1 MLNRYPAWKNLLII
15 AVMVFG
21 FYYAMPNLYAPDP
34 ALQIGG
40 ASGSQAITQE
50 VLERAERALERE
62 SIGFFGEELQEGGK
76 TALLRLRDREAQLR
90 AQALVARELGD
101 DFIVA
106 LNLAPT
112 TPDWLADG
120 GAQPMK
126 LGLDLSGGVH
136 FKLEVDVEAATQR
149 RIEMVESGI
158 KRGLRDERI
167 RGMVALDG
175 TQVVLRFRDEAS
187 REAARRVV
195 YELYPELFLDRVDE
209 ESSWLLYA
217 KLTEQTIAEVVD
229 YAVSQN
235 LPTIR
240 NRVNEL
246 GVSEPLV
253 QRQGS
258 NRIVVEL
265 PGIQDTA
272 EAKRILGKVAN
283 LEFRL
288 VAETNAPV
296 TDKQKFEYRGEG
308 RAGLTEWLERD
319 VIISG
324 ERVSGANASFDQNGQ
339 PNVLISLDSEGGM
352 LMSRATRNNIKRR
365 MGVLF
370 IERKYRTRYQLN
382 DDGVEV
388 ATRIPYDEK
397 KLLTAPVIQSALG
410 AQFQITGL
418 DSPGEASELALMLR
432 AGALAAP
439 INFVEERTVGPS
451 MGAENIALGVKSVQ
465 IGLGLVVL
473 FMVLYYRVFG
483 VAAVVALSVNL
494 VLLVALMSLLGAT
507 LTLPGIAGIVLTVGM
522 AVDANVLIFARI
534 REELANRMSPQ
545 MAIHSG
551 FERAVAT
558 ILDANITTLIVAV
571 ILYAVGTG
579 PIKGFAVTLSLGI
592 LTSMFTAILGTRA
605 LINVI
610 HGGRRVDRLS
620 IGRLP
625 KPVDGLVVDRQATG
639 ESPHECSTVYE
650 MAHVC
655 GAVLS
660 IGYGR
665 SIGKPVHSAA

>member
-1 MLNRYPAWKNLLII
+1 MLNRYPVWKNLII
-15 AVMVFG
+15 VAAVVFG
-21 FYYAMPNLYAPDP
+21 FYYAMPNLYTPDP

-40 ASGSQAITQE
+40 ASGSQAISDE
-50 VLERAERALERE
+50 ILKRAESALEE
-62 SIGFFGEELQEGGK
+62 KGIAFFGEELQDGGK
-76 TALLRLRDREAQLR
+76 TALLRLQDRDAQLR
-90 AQALVARELGD
+90 AQTVVSRALGD
-101 DFIVA
+101 EFIVA

-112 TPDWLADG
+112 TPDWLLKGRAT
-120 GAQPMK
+120 PMK

-136 FKLEVDVEAATQR
+136 FKLEVDVKAATER
-149 RIEMVESGI
+149 RVEMYEAGI
-158 KRGLRDERI
+158 KRSLREQRI
-167 RGMVALDG
+167 RGMVTLNGRRVA
-175 TQVVLRFRDEAS
+175 LRFRDEES
-187 REAARRVV
+187 RDAARRAV
-195 YELYPELFLDRVDE
+195 YELYPELFLDRVE
-209 ESSWLLYA
+209 EDDDWLLYA
-217 KLTEQTIAEVVD
+217 EVTDQTIAEVVD

-235 LPTIR
+235 LTTIR

-288 VAETNAPV
+288 VAETSAPV
-296 TDKQKFEYRGEG
+296 TERQRYEYRGED
-308 RAGLTEWLERD
+308 RAGATEWLERD

-324 ERVSGANASFDQNGQ
+324 ERVSGANAGFDQNGQ
-339 PNVLISLDSEGGM
+339 PNVSISLDSEGGM
-352 LMSRATRNNIKRR
+352 LMSRATRDNIKRR

-370 IERKYRTRYQLN
+370 IERKYRTRYEQN
-382 DDGVEV
+382 EAGEEIAIRV
-388 ATRIPYDEK
+388 PYDEK
-397 KLLTAPVIQSALG
+397 KLLTAPVIQSSLG

-418 DSPGEASELALMLR
+418 DSPGESSELALMLR

-439 INFVEERTVGPS
+439 ITFVEERTVGPS
-451 MGAENIALGVKSVQ
+451 LGAENIALGVKSVQ
-465 IGLGLVVL
+465 IGLSLVVL

-483 VAAVVALSVNL
+483 AAAVIALTVNL
-494 VLLVALMSLLGAT
+494 VLLVAFMSLLGAT

-545 MAIHSG
+545 MAIHAG

-592 LTSMFTAILGTRA
+592 LTSMFTAIMGTRA
-605 LINVI
+605 LINLI
-610 HGGRRVDRLS
+610 YGGRRVDSLS
-620 IGRLP
+620 IGKLP
-625 KPVDGLVVDRQATG
+625 KPIDG
-639 ESPHECSTVYE
+639 S
-650 MAHVC
+650 
-655 GAVLS
+655 GA
-660 IGYGR
+660 
-665 SIGKPVHSAA
+665 